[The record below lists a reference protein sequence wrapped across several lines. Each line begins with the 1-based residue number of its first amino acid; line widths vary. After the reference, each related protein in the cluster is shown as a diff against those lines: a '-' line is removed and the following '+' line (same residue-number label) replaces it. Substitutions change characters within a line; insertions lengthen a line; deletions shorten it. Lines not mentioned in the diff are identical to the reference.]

1 MKKEVLSDIEIK
13 FIETFV
19 KKSTRY
25 LLEKPKEVAAI
36 CKVSVYQVNKCFSN
50 KRFMDKLDRGMNKKV
65 LESSQIKSDANQKQQ
80 IKILKS
86 LLNSLKYIIKIFVHP
101 YLSILTVES
110 NLLQVG

>member
-65 LESSQIKSDANQKQQ
+65 LEFSYKDWPDNYVLNLLFVRNKLKDLKKLSRQIKSDANQKQQ
-80 IKILKS
+80 IKI
-86 LLNSLKYIIKIFVHP
+86 
-101 YLSILTVES
+101 
-110 NLLQVG
+110 

>member
-1 MKKEVLSDIEIK
+1 MKKEILSVEEIK

-50 KRFMDKLDRGMNKKV
+50 IRFMDKLDRGMNKKV
-65 LESSQIKSDANQKQQ
+65 LEYTNKEWPDNYILNLVFVQKKLRDLRKLTSQKKSDANQKQQ
-80 IKILKS
+80 IKI
-86 LLNSLKYIIKIFVHP
+86 
-101 YLSILTVES
+101 
-110 NLLQVG
+110 